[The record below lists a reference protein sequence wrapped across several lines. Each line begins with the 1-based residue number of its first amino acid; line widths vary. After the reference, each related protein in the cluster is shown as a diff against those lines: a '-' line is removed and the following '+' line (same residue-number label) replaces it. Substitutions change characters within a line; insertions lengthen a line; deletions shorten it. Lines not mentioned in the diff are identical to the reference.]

1 MYIYI
6 YILNIHFFFSLPS
19 GDRPEGCNGG
29 WWWRCDRGTQLPIN
43 NNRRRLL
50 LLELSARIPSVG
62 TESCHGKEKN
72 NNAAIEWGR
81 IRNRTNERKYRRKK
95 KKYDNNRFRDER
107 KCSLNKYVG
116 VFVSCE
122 MRFRVM
128 RHAATSGNPS
138 SRPPTMPIQF
148 KIFWSSLTCIF
159 LSIFRAPL
167 IYLML
172 FIYWRQSELAP

>member
-95 KKYDNNRFRDER
+95 KIRQQPVPRREKMFFKQICWCFRFVW
-107 KCSLNKYVG
+107 NA
-116 VFVSCE
+116 VSSDAPRCNVWE
-122 MRFRVM
+122 PVQ
-128 RHAATSGNPS
+128 PS
-138 SRPPTMPIQF
+138 SNNAYPVQNIL
-148 KIFWSSLTCIF
+148 IESDLYF
-159 LSIFRAPL
+159 LIN
-167 IYLML
+167 I
-172 FIYWRQSELAP
+172 